1 MKKVGIK
8 LTSEQREKLNAFST
22 TGVHSVRLVK
32 RANIILLLDTSE
44 NRKATTINEIA
55 KQQKVSMQTVNN
67 VKDDFLTAESI
78 DTFLQRK
85 QRATPPIEPK
95 IDGEVEAKIIALAC
109 SEPPA
114 GCARWTLRLLAQKSI
129 ELQLIDGISYV
140 SVRSLLKKRNLSLI

>member
-8 LTSEQREKLNAFST
+8 LTSEQREELNAFST

-67 VKDDFLTAESI
+67 VKDDFSTAESV